1 MPNFTHQRHPH
12 EPIDVLHVED
22 NDGDIR
28 LTREAFSATD
38 RETTLHVVDDG
49 DDTVDFLRQQG
60 RYESVPRPDLVL
72 FDLNLPGRDGHDVLE
87 AIEDAPQL
95 RRLPVIVLTGSN
107 RSEDIVTC
115 YRTHA
120 NAYVPKPSTLE
131 EFVSLV
137 TAIEAFWLDHAQL
150 PPSSA

>member
-1 MPNFTHQRHPH
+1 MPNFTHQRYPD

-22 NDGDIR
+22 NERDIR
-28 LTREAFSATD
+28 LTREAFTATD

-49 DDTVDFLRQQG
+49 DDTVDFLRRQG
-60 RYESVPRPDLVL
+60 QYDSAPRPDLVL
-72 FDLNLPGRDGHDVLE
+72 LDLSLPGRDGHDVLE
-87 AIEDAPQL
+87 TIEDTPQL

-120 NAYVPKPSTLE
+120 NAYVSKPPTLE

-137 TAIEAFWLDHAQL
+137 TALEAFWLEHAQL
-150 PPSSA
+150 LPNSA